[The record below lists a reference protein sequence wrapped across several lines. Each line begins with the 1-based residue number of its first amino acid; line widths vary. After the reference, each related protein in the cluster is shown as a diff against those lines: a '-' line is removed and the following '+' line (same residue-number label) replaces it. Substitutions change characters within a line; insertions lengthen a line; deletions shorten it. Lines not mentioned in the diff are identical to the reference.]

1 MFGEEGKLPASSPT
15 NVLTVEDSINSFAKS
30 FFNSACSLILEEL
43 LIKQGKKKRTKPSVL
58 KLEN

>member
-30 FFNSACSLILEEL
+30 LFHSACSLILEEL
-43 LIKQGKKKRTKPSVL
+43 LIKQGKKKKNKTLRA
-58 KLEN
+58 